1 MPVVDLFTLLG
12 IGLIALLIWAAL
24 SPFEALGWWAG
35 WFGQDIYTTP
45 PPEEQAALLPARSGL
60 QPLSRPVHTVPP
72 QAYLIFLSGISR
84 VSGQTL
90 SRREQNFVRLLDEA
104 TPGTLVVDDIF
115 PYSVNNLPLTGQP
128 FFAGLWRWA
137 LARKLS
143 QNWLERLAGYLINLR
158 NLWQVAISV
167 DKRYGP
173 IYNQALAQVLVH
185 GLQRR
190 GYDLAE
196 SRPVVLVGYSG
207 AGQIALGAATY
218 LRQILTGPIYV
229 VMLGGIFGSDEGV
242 MAADQVYYLY
252 GERDLPRFWGRI
264 LFPGRWPFFFYSTWN
279 RAIRMG
285 KVRTLNLGPIT
296 HSGNDGYLTHSKRLP
311 NGQSH
316 LERTVSVIAELTNR
330 IGQGEG
336 VKG

>member
-1 MPVVDLFTLLG
+1 MPVIDLFSLLG
-12 IGLIALLIWAAL
+12 IALIALLVWAAF

-35 WFGQDIYTTP
+35 WFGQEIYSAP
-45 PPEEQAALLPARSGL
+45 PPLSEAADSGSGIT
-60 QPLSRPVHTVPP
+60 PSPRREPP
-72 QAYLIFLSGISR
+72 ERYIIFLSGIAR

-90 SRREQNFVRLLDEA
+90 SHRERNFVRMLDEA
-104 TPGTLVVDDIF
+104 TPGALVVDDIF

-128 FFAGLWRWA
+128 IFAGLWRWA

-143 QNWLERLAGYLINLR
+143 RNWLERLAGYLINLR
-158 NLWQVAISV
+158 NLWQVAISA

-173 IYNQALAQVLVH
+173 IYNQALAQVLAH
-185 GLQRR
+185 GLQRW

-196 SRPVVLVGYSG
+196 PRPIVLIGYSG

-218 LRQILTGPIYV
+218 LRQILPGPIHV
-229 VMLGGIFGSDEGV
+229 IMLGGIFGSDEGA
-242 MAADQVYYLY
+242 MAADRVYYLY

-285 KVRTLNLGPIT
+285 KVRTINLGPMT
-296 HSGNDGYLTHSKRLP
+296 HSGREGYLTHSRHLP

-316 LERTVSVIAELTNR
+316 LERTISVIADLTNR
-330 IGQGEG
+330 IEPEG
-336 VKG
+336 